1 MQTDNTLELYFQRL
15 AVREKINLLS
25 LTLGIAL
32 FNKINLLDYN
42 QRGISLLIQTKT
54 ITPLKWNV
62 KKTSSNSLFYL

>member
-32 FNKINLLDYN
+32 FNKINLLDYS
-42 QRGISLLIQTKT
+42 QRGISLLIQTK
-54 ITPLKWNV
+54 NNFEV
-62 KKTSSNSLFYL
+62 SSRFL